1 MAPAGSVPAGGSSQ
15 RIRRAS
21 ARWPPVFWMDR
32 RTGGAAPGSRGGAAA
47 APLAFPD
54 LVDDPSGS
62 SNFCCC
68 GCGALAFGLR
78 GGIFAAVQDE
88 TAAVQRNLRQN
99 GYCLILPCCNII
111 QTKDRKRLSYGERRC
126 FEDL

>member
-1 MAPAGSVPAGGSSQ
+1 MFAVVPAGSVPAGGSYQ
-15 RIRRAS
+15 RSRRAS

-32 RTGGAAPGSRGGAAA
+32 RTGGAAPGSRSGAAA

-78 GGIFAAVQDE
+78 GGIFAARQDE
-88 TAAVQRNLRQN
+88 TVAVQRNLSQA
-99 GYCLILPCCNII
+99 P
-111 QTKDRKRLSYGERRC
+111 RRTRRAANVAGA
-126 FEDL
+126 